1 MLSQTTAGDGWGGM
15 AERLWSRVPEGSLAV
30 TVFLS
35 WDREIS
41 EHHLTATDIK
51 FMVSPEDLMC
61 SLLLRILPQ
70 LMLEKVLGATRWKIL
85 VSLCI

>member
-1 MLSQTTAGDGWGGM
+1 MGRDG
-15 AERLWSRVPEGSLAV
+15 RIFPVQVPEGSLAV

-35 WDREIS
+35 WDHEIS
-41 EHHLTATDIK
+41 EHHLTATDVK

-61 SLLLRILPQ
+61 SLLFRILPH

-85 VSLCI
+85 VSLFI